1 VIVLGAVTAGAYWW
15 FQPSLPLPDVSAST
29 IATTW
34 SALTDKW
41 STLTGK
47 LSAVVSRLRRTEA
60 RPPPLAP
67 SVPRPQPGPAPHAP
81 APRPVAP
88 STAPSDAAVRLD
100 QMGDSLTRAVRA
112 FARSQLA
119 CTDLARSL
127 AAVENRWIAYNK
139 ARRGSGA
146 LDATRA
152 ARDQTLYAGV
162 DSVEHRFEQSGCP
175 RP

>member
-1 VIVLGAVTAGAYWW
+1 
-15 FQPSLPLPDVSAST
+15 
-29 IATTW
+29 
-34 SALTDKW
+34 
-41 STLTGK
+41 
-47 LSAVVSRLRRTEA
+47 
-60 RPPPLAP
+60 
-67 SVPRPQPGPAPHAP
+67 
-81 APRPVAP
+81 
-88 STAPSDAAVRLD
+88 VRLD